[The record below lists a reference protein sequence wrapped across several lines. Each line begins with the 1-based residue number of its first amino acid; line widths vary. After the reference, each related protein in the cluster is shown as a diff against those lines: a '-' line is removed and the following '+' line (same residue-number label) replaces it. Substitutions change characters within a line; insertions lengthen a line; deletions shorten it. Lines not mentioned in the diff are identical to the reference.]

1 MIKRTIYYDS
11 TKKMPLTAYKLFLE
25 TQETK
30 YFSSKQKYNK
40 ECEKAQLAFFD
51 DLITVSEN
59 REVIDRF
66 VKINEIEKLKG
77 KYNVCMMIIHAI
89 RNMQPYKKVLE
100 DFVSELE
107 KWNYK
112 LDRNKELFGQ
122 LDKIENRLQGI
133 LTKVEQLQSEF
144 EVAEE
149 KKAQDIDKQL
159 NFIENTQE
167 KKYRLKA
174 EDLTVYEF
182 IMLLKECQEII
193 RRRNGGN

>member
-30 YFSSKQKYNK
+30 YFSSKKKYNK
-40 ECEKAQLAFFD
+40 ECETAQLSFFD

-66 VKINEIEKLKG
+66 VRINEIEKLKG

-89 RNMQPYKKVLE
+89 RNMQPDKKVLG

-107 KWNYK
+107 KWNYR

-122 LDKIENRLQGI
+122 LDKIQNRLQGI

-144 EVAEE
+144 EVTEE

-159 NFIENTQE
+159 NFIENIQE

-193 RRRNGGN
+193 TRRNGSN

>member
-1 MIKRTIYYDS
+1 MIKRTIYYNS

-25 TQETK
+25 TQEAK
-30 YFSSKQKYNK
+30 YFSSKEKYNK
-40 ECEKAQLAFFD
+40 ECETAKLLFFD

-66 VKINEIEKLKG
+66 VSINEIEKLKG

-89 RNMQPYKKVLE
+89 RNMQPDKKVLE
-100 DFVSELE
+100 DFVSEIE

-144 EVAEE
+144 EVTEE

-174 EDLTVYEF
+174 DDLTVYEF

-193 RRRNGGN
+193 MRRNGSN